1 MAAARLGPG
10 DAAPRWVG
18 TLALLAF
25 ALFALRLVATRIV
38 ALRPQEATRV
48 PAGLASRRLRS
59 LCLLALRFVAG
70 ALLGVA
76 HCLHTLGLLT
86 LRLRTFRH
94 FRSPTGLLALYHP
107 LPPRLL
113 LLRCLELLATRGFA
127 LVPGLGLLAC
137 TLLPRIVLSWCRRG
151 ALAVVVCARLALA
164 WLRYGTRWLAL
175 ALHLLDLRA
184 LRRARL
190 RLRPVRRLAPGR
202 RLGAARFLVALRTL
216 FAPLA
221 FALLCQRR

>member
-1 MAAARLGPG
+1 VAAELLGTLAFAADQALLALAVEAVRGLATAIVATRDVDVAAARLGPG

-94 FRSPTGLLALYHP
+94 FR
-107 LPPRLL
+107 
-113 LLRCLELLATRGFA
+113 
-127 LVPGLGLLAC
+127 
-137 TLLPRIVLSWCRRG
+137 
-151 ALAVVVCARLALA
+151 
-164 WLRYGTRWLAL
+164 
-175 ALHLLDLRA
+175 
-184 LRRARL
+184 
-190 RLRPVRRLAPGR
+190 
-202 RLGAARFLVALRTL
+202 
-216 FAPLA
+216 
-221 FALLCQRR
+221 

>member
-1 MAAARLGPG
+1 M
-10 DAAPRWVG
+10 
-18 TLALLAF
+18 
-25 ALFALRLVATRIV
+25 
-38 ALRPQEATRV
+38 
-48 PAGLASRRLRS
+48 
-59 LCLLALRFVAG
+59 CLLAPLRFVAG

-76 HCLHTLGLLT
+76 DCLHTLGLLT
-86 LRLRTFRH
+86 LRLRTLRH
-94 FRSPTGLLALYHP
+94 LRAPTGLLALHRP

-113 LLRCLELLATRGFA
+113 LPGCLELLAPRGFA

-137 TLLPRIVLSWCRRG
+137 TLLPRIVLSWRRRG
-151 ALAVVVCARLALA
+151 ALAFVVCARLALA

-184 LRRARL
+184 LQRARL

-202 RLGAARFLVALRTL
+202 RLVAARFLVALRTL